1 MKIVEEK
8 YAWAYPLTPRRLT
21 TLLVLH
27 HEAGSGSTAQQIH
40 NYHRYSNSW
49 AGIAYHYYIR
59 KDGSIYRGRPENM
72 QGGHCLNY
80 NYCSIGICFEGNFE
94 TETMGQAQINAGWEL
109 IADILRRY
117 PGITVRRHKDLNATA
132 CPGRNFPFGTLTGK
146 VNPTKEDNDMTK
158 EEVRAIIA
166 QVDAENKTTPPSKEE
181 TAAAQKAKAKGYM
194 DGTRLCSPVTRGE
207 LAIIMDRKGDLN

>member
-1 MKIVEEK
+1 MNIVEEK
-8 YAWAYPLTPRRLT
+8 YDWAYALTPRRTT

-27 HEAGSGSTAQQIH
+27 HEAASGSTAQQIH
-40 NYHRYSNSW
+40 NYHRYTNGW
-49 AGIAYHYYIR
+49 AGIAYHYYVR
-59 KDGSIYRGRPENM
+59 KDGSIYRGRPEAM

-94 TETMGQAQINAGWEL
+94 NETMGQAQISAGWEL

-132 CPGRNFPFGTLTGK
+132 CPGRNFPFGILTGK
-146 VNPTKEDNDMTK
+146 TNPTKENNDMTE

-166 QVDAENKTTPPSKEE
+166 QVDAEKAAVPAYRE
-181 TAAAQKAKAKGYM
+181 AAAAMAKAKAKGVM
-194 DGTRLCSPVTRGE
+194 DGCRPNSPVTRGE
-207 LAIIMDRKGDLN
+207 LAIILDRMGELN

>member
-1 MKIVEEK
+1 MNIVEEK
-8 YAWAYPLTPRRLT
+8 YDWAYALTPRRTT

-27 HEAGSGSTAQQIH
+27 HEAASGSTAQQIH
-40 NYHRYSNSW
+40 NYHKNANGW

-59 KDGSIYRGRPENM
+59 KDGTIYRGRPENM

-94 TETMGQAQINAGWEL
+94 NEQMGQAQINAGWEL

-146 VNPTKEDNDMTK
+146 VNPTKEENDMSK
-158 EEVRAIIA
+158 EEVLAIISEHEA
-166 QVDAENKTTPPSKEE
+166 AKAASAGYPEEN
-181 TAAAQKAKAKGYM
+181 AAMAKAKKAGLM
-194 DGTRLCSPVTRGE
+194 DGTRPDSSVTRGE